1 MQVNLEQPGKALLN
15 FVRNFQPETRR
26 PSKKSISRLAPCQ
39 SRRSIFWGSKAVGT
53 RAVHVWNRKRTAP
66 TQTCAAPQ
74 SVVVNRPLRALILP
88 SVPRNSTSKKPATAA
103 SKTRFR
109 LERFHSGANE
119 PARKKWELQ
128 EAELLRSQG
137 SSSGNGPR
145 KSRLPVGDSRAG
157 LRSKAQALRG
167 RRLAHKNA
175 RPRRSRSSKPSKN
188 FLPVEGLQFQKQNAL
203 GPAAA
208 LRFGRGRAKSSP
220 QKFSEFQARIPQNF
234 CEA

>member
-1 MQVNLEQPGKALLN
+1 M
-15 FVRNFQPETRR
+15 
-26 PSKKSISRLAPCQ
+26 
-39 SRRSIFWGSKAVGT
+39 
-53 RAVHVWNRKRTAP
+53 HVWNRKGKSPTSACAALQSAVVSRPNSQSRAQPTAP
-66 TQTCAAPQ
+66 RPSPAA
-74 SVVVNRPLRALILP
+74 S
-88 SVPRNSTSKKPATAA
+88 PRNSTSKKPATAA
-103 SKTRFR
+103 FKTRFR

-119 PARKKWELQ
+119 PARKERELQ
-128 EAELLRSQG
+128 EAELLHSQG
-137 SSSGNGPR
+137 NAGGNGPR

-175 RPRRSRSSKPSKN
+175 RPRRSRSSEPSKN
-188 FLPVEGLQFQKQNAL
+188 FLPAENCQFQKQNAL